1 MTAKMQR
8 RTFITLLGGAAVA
21 WPLAARAQQGAI
33 PVIGFLNNAAPGP
46 YAPFVSAFNNGLKEA
61 GYFEGQNVAIE
72 FRWAEDQADRLPAL
86 AAELVRR
93 PVAVLVGNT
102 LGALAA
108 KAVTATIPIVFA
120 TATDPVKAGLVASL
134 NRPGGNATGVY
145 FFLADL
151 GSKQVGLLRELVP
164 AAARVGLLVNP
175 TSPLTEPATKDV
187 TAGASAI
194 GLKIDIG
201 PARDSRE
208 IEAAFATLVRDRADA
223 LLVGPD
229 GFLLSRRLQIATLA
243 ARHAIPAVYN
253 VREYP
258 EAGGLLSYGTS
269 QAEAY
274 YQVGVYT
281 GKVLKGAK
289 PADLPV
295 IQSTKF
301 ELVIH
306 LPTARAIGLEIPPT
320 LLARADEVI
329 E

>member
-1 MTAKMQR
+1 MKR
-8 RTFITLLGGAAVA
+8 REFITLLGGAATM
-21 WPLAARAQQGAI
+21 WPLSARAQQGAI
-33 PVIGFLNNAAPGP
+33 PVIGFLSSAAPGP

-61 GYFEGQNVAIE
+61 GYFEGQNVTIE
-72 FRWAEDQADRLPAL
+72 YRWTEGQAGRMPEL
-86 AAELVRR
+86 AADLVRR
-93 PVAVLVGNT
+93 PVTVLVGNT
-102 LGALAA
+102 PGALAA

-120 TATDPVKAGLVASL
+120 TVTDPVKTGLVASL

-151 GSKQVGLLRELVP
+151 GSKQVGLLRELLP

-175 TSPLTEPATKDV
+175 TSPLTEPTTKDV
-187 TAGASAI
+187 TAAASAI
-194 GLKIDIG
+194 GLKIDIV

-229 GFLLSRRLQIATLA
+229 AFLLSRRLQIATLA
-243 ARHAIPAVYN
+243 ARHAIPTVYN

-301 ELVIH
+301 ELVIN
-306 LPTARAIGLEIPPT
+306 LPTARAIGLEIPAT

>member
-1 MTAKMQR
+1 
-8 RTFITLLGGAAVA
+8 
-21 WPLAARAQQGAI
+21 
-33 PVIGFLNNAAPGP
+33 
-46 YAPFVSAFNNGLKEA
+46 
-61 GYFEGQNVAIE
+61 
-72 FRWAEDQADRLPAL
+72 
-86 AAELVRR
+86 
-93 PVAVLVGNT
+93 
-102 LGALAA
+102 
-108 KAVTATIPIVFA
+108 VTATIPIVFA
-120 TATDPVKAGLVASL
+120 SVTDPVKAGLVASL

-151 GSKQVGLLRELVP
+151 GSKQVGLLRELLP

-175 TSPLTEPATKDV
+175 TSPLTEPTTKDV
-187 TAGASAI
+187 TAAASAI
-194 GLKIDIG
+194 GLKIDIV

-243 ARHAIPAVYN
+243 ARHAIPTVYN

-258 EAGGLLSYGTS
+258 EAGGLMSYGTS

-274 YQVGVYT
+274 HQVGVYT

-301 ELVIH
+301 ELVINV
-306 LPTARAIGLEIPPT
+306 PTARAIGLEIPAT